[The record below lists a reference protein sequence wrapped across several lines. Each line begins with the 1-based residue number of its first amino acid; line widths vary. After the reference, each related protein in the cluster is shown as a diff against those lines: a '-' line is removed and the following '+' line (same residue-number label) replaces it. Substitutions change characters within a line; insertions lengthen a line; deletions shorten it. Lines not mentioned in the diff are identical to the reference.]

1 MLSDNQNN
9 NLVPRFSLQGT
20 DERKRNTGNDV
31 AKAAAHETG
40 LSVVIQFDSE
50 LKLRRG
56 SWFLAFLVNVFSQ
69 IFGPIVSIRVKT
81 LSKTRL
87 VASRYIKREK
97 VSLPVDLLPG
107 RGSKTPL
114 PKLSVVLDQDPD
126 FFNISP
132 CSWLAKV
139 LYLLIVTFGVCLIPN
154 VVSNRLF
161 RSGNFCPVCLKVYRN
176 DESDLPMVCCDMCDR
191 WVHTGKGVFTL

>member
-1 MLSDNQNN
+1 MDFLRSWSMFFPNFRANRLYKSKDTQQDT
-9 NLVPRFSLQGT
+9 FG
-20 DERKRNTGNDV
+20 
-31 AKAAAHETG
+31 
-40 LSVVIQFDSE
+40 SV
-50 LKLRRG
+50 
-56 SWFLAFLVNVFSQ
+56 
-69 IFGPIVSIRVKT
+69 
-81 LSKTRL
+81 
-87 VASRYIKREK
+87 K
-97 VSLPVDLLPG
+97 VYQKGKGVTSGWLTSG

-126 FFNISP
+126 FFNIPP

-154 VVSNRLF
+154 FVSNRLF

-191 WVHTGKGVFTL
+191 WVHTGKGVFTLQTFLLLRYTLRFTEWKIHKNIQISLCYILRSK